1 IAKHKWWSVLAWIVL
16 LAAVIT
22 PLTSNAPEFDND
34 IEMNGLKSLDTN
46 EKIGDEFNQD
56 SEKASI
62 RIVFHTNSDDGITA
76 ESMKEDIQER
86 LDYTKNMDDYEDG
99 SSDTYETEQNTDDDS
114 AAVADINY
122 VVSRTNLKA
131 ASIDNVND
139 QRHDLQDQHLIQT
152 EITG

>member
-1 IAKHKWWSVLAWIVL
+1 MSKILSKLGSFIAKHKWWSVLAWIVL

-62 RIVFHTNSDDGITA
+62 RIVFHTNSDDGITE
-76 ESMKEDIQER
+76 ESKIGR
-86 LDYTKNMDDYEDG
+86 
-99 SSDTYETEQNTDDDS
+99 
-114 AAVADINY
+114 
-122 VVSRTNLKA
+122 
-131 ASIDNVND
+131 ASC
-139 QRHDLQDQHLIQT
+139 R
-152 EITG
+152 EIL